1 MVATVARK
9 RSVDS
14 YVISRR
20 ADAGCRLR
28 TFGLRLDDA
37 LPFMDSA
44 VDPLARRS
52 FLHAMESTSSAIMRE
67 RDRFRRWIGR
77 SLINEK
83 SGDRESTAK
92 PRRSAN
98 RLSLYLQNRFKQRS
112 AEHFLAMFFSEQG
125 ALVGE
130 LFLTSDNS
138 HRVVISPSAILRQAD
153 QLRSKKIVLAHN
165 HPSGFPLPSLS
176 DVRSTKYLLDFASSR
191 GVQIEEHF
199 IVCYQSIFSM
209 RKARMIS

>member
-1 MVATVARK
+1 MARK

-52 FLHAMESTSSAIMRE
+52 FLYAMESTSSSIIKE
-67 RDRFRRWIGR
+67 SDRFRRWIGR
-77 SLINEK
+77 RLTDKK
-83 SGDRESTAK
+83 SEDKEITAK
-92 PRRSAN
+92 PRQSAD
-98 RLSLYLQNRFKQRS
+98 RLSLYLHKRFKQRS

-138 HRVVISPSAILRQAD
+138 KRVVISPNAILKQAN
-153 QLRSKKIVLAHN
+153 QLRSTKIVLAHN
-165 HPSGFPLPSLS
+165 HPSGLPLPSLS
-176 DVRSTKYLLDFASSR
+176 DVRSTRYLLDFASSR

-199 IVCYQSIFSM
+199 IVCYKSIFSM